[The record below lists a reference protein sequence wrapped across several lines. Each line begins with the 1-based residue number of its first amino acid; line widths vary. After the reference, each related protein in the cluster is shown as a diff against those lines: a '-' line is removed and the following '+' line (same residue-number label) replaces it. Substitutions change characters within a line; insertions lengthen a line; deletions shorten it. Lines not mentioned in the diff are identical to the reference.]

1 MKNTLRLNHTNRTI
15 VMDRTFAKF
24 AANTM
29 SQEYAHLQRVRMD
42 YPTYTVELRHI
53 KKAPAKEC
61 YRGLTYTYMKDYI
74 IARGTKEDLETYNE
88 MKLIS
93 ECHSKA
99 FRYPTIKA
107 WFLERFPE
115 IKQFGVREDTEP
127 QGGNTA
133 DDIAEETAN
142 INIAALPAAS

>member
-1 MKNTLRLNHTNRTI
+1 MKNTLRLNYDERTI

-42 YPTYTVELRHI
+42 YPTYTVERRRI
-53 KKAPAKEC
+53 TRNAAKEC

-74 IARGTKEDLETYNE
+74 LSHGTEEDLHTYEE

-93 ECHSKA
+93 KCHSKA
-99 FRYPTIKA
+99 FRYPTNKA
-107 WFLERFPE
+107 WFLDRFPE
-115 IKQFGVREDTEP
+115 IKAFGVKEDDAATNDAIPAPITELP
-127 QGGNTA
+127 R
-133 DDIAEETAN
+133 IA
-142 INIAALPAAS
+142 

>member
-1 MKNTLRLNHTNRTI
+1 MKNTLRLNHETRAI

-42 YPTYTVELRHI
+42 YPTYTVEQRHI
-53 KKAPAKEC
+53 KKTPAKEC
-61 YRGLTYTYMKDYI
+61 YKGLTYTYMKEYI
-74 IARGTKEDLETYNE
+74 ITHGTKDDLKIYDE

-99 FRYPTIKA
+99 FRYPVIKS

-115 IKQFGVREDTEP
+115 IKTFGVPVEEEVETEAP
-127 QGGNTA
+127 VEA
-133 DDIAEETAN
+133 PAEAPKL
-142 INIAALPAAS
+142 ALAS

>member
-1 MKNTLRLNHTNRTI
+1 MKNTLRLNHETRAI

-29 SQEYAHLQRVRMD
+29 SQEYAHLQRVRLD

-61 YRGLTYTYMKDYI
+61 YRGLTYTYMKEYI
-74 IARGTKEDLETYNE
+74 ISHGTKNDLKIYDE

-115 IKQFGVREDTEP
+115 IKQFGVREDAGH
-127 QGGNTA
+127 Q
-133 DDIAEETAN
+133 EETQEEAIDN
-142 INIAALPAAS
+142 TITEFQKTA

>member
-1 MKNTLRLNHTNRTI
+1 MKNTLRLNHETRAI

-42 YPTYTVELRHI
+42 YPTYTVEQRHI

-74 IARGTKEDLETYNE
+74 ITHGTVPPSSRQDDTMIASVFGSKNRKVSVSSSVRSSPNGRTIR
-88 MKLIS
+88 IS
-93 ECHSKA
+93 GISVE
-99 FRYPTIKA
+99 
-107 WFLERFPE
+107 
-115 IKQFGVREDTEP
+115 
-127 QGGNTA
+127 
-133 DDIAEETAN
+133 
-142 INIAALPAAS
+142 AAL

>member
-1 MKNTLRLNHTNRTI
+1 MKNVLRVSHVDRTI

-29 SQEYAHLQRVRMD
+29 SPEYAHLQQVRQD
-42 YPTYTVELRHI
+42 YPTYTVVQRQI
-53 KKAPAKEC
+53 KKNIKQEH
-61 YRGLTYTYMKDYI
+61 YHGLTYAYMEDYI
-74 IARGTKEDLETYNE
+74 ASHGSMEDRRTYDE

-93 ECHSKA
+93 KCHSKG

-115 IKQFGVREDTEP
+115 IKEFGIPQSASVEAHKTELELEK
-127 QGGNTA
+127 TA
-133 DDIAEETAN
+133 
-142 INIAALPAAS
+142 

>member
-1 MKNTLRLNHTNRTI
+1 MKNTLRLDHEARAI

-42 YPTYTVELRHI
+42 YPTYTVERRI
-53 KKAPAKEC
+53 TRNAAKEC

-74 IARGTKEDLETYNE
+74 LSHGTEEDLHTYEE

-93 ECHSKA
+93 KCHSKA

-107 WFLERFPE
+107 WFLDRFPE
-115 IKQFGVREDTEP
+115 IKAFGVKEDDAATNDAIPAPITELP
-127 QGGNTA
+127 R
-133 DDIAEETAN
+133 IA
-142 INIAALPAAS
+142 